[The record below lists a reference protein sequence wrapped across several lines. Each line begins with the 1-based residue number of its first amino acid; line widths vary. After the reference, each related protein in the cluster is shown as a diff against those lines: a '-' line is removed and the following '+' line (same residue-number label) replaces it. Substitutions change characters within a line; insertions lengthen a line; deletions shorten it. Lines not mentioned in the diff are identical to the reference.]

1 VYTLDTD
8 GLRVTGRWGMEGQVS
23 DLRLSSD
30 GSRLYAAL
38 GDRLGV
44 IDAASG
50 STLASYAADGVESI
64 VNVETPAP

>member
-1 VYTLDTD
+1 
-8 GLRVTGRWGMEGQVS
+8 MEGQVS